1 MEQILIGILGGI
13 IGILGFKLISKG
25 LDNVELK
32 KIESELG
39 KILGKKEAI
48 DEKLKEV
55 DSVAA
60 QKIQELE
67 VQKQEKLDGQDLADF
82 FNNRKR

>member
-1 MEQILIGILGGI
+1 MDQILIGILGGI
-13 IGILGFKLISKG
+13 IGILGFKLISKT
-25 LDNVELK
+25 LDSVELK

-55 DSVAA
+55 DSVAT

-67 VQKQEKLDGQDLADF
+67 AQKQEKLDGQDLADF
-82 FNNRKR
+82 FNNRK